1 MNMNR
6 LVSIRWKLTLYA
18 IGFSLLMFAAALCGI
33 IIFYKLDFRL
43 LWWIEK
49 KNIPVV
55 VILGAAVVLFGA
67 ITGWAYGNTLKKRM
81 GRLLESITLFERGNF
96 SHRLQMRE
104 GEDDE
109 VGLMAQRLNEMAGHI
124 QLQVASLQKLS
135 TEKAEM
141 GEQLKKSAIVE
152 ERQRLAREL
161 HDAVSQQLFAISLMT
176 SALVESADLNAEKP
190 RKQIEMVE
198 KMAGNAQNEM
208 RALLRQLRPATLEGK
223 SLKEGL
229 EELLEEMADK
239 QSLTIR
245 SEIELVEGLP
255 KGVEDHLFRITQEGL
270 SNILRHSEAT
280 SATVRLG
287 LYNHQVHLRI
297 TDNGIGFNRDAAKSS
312 SYGLKTVQERANEIG
327 GVATVV
333 SSPGKGTQVD
343 VKVPIIGNEGDKQP

>member
-1 MNMNR
+1 
-6 LVSIRWKLTLYA
+6 
-18 IGFSLLMFAAALCGI
+18 
-33 IIFYKLDFRL
+33 
-43 LWWIEK
+43 
-49 KNIPVV
+49 
-55 VILGAAVVLFGA
+55 
-67 ITGWAYGNTLKKRM
+67 
-81 GRLLESITLFERGNF
+81 
-96 SHRLQMRE
+96 
-104 GEDDE
+104 
-109 VGLMAQRLNEMAGHI
+109 
-124 QLQVASLQKLS
+124 
-135 TEKAEM
+135 
-141 GEQLKKSAIVE
+141 AIVE
-152 ERQRLAREL
+152 ERERLAREL